1 MDAYGNYFS
10 NWYDKFMEEQNERLV
25 ELAKGS
31 YADLFAGKMTAAE
44 VFKNVPTKMDSI
56 MAMPSQGAVVE
67 KLMKDYPWSGTV
79 AAAMAG
85 NAAGRYVEEMSGS
98 VVAALDLD
106 IRTFN
111 RELAGLA
118 THNAAIKG
126 IVERAVELSTMQRPA
141 DAETAPEDDEAP
153 NAVEEF
159 VENNPEEADD
169 IADGTQEAVRKSIK
183 APKDKWDSLP
193 PESKIEIIMDAY
205 RTASSSF
212 FTAINSPMG
221 IVSVAE
227 IANNIVLFLVTF
239 VVLVHQAKND
249 LEESD

>member
-10 NWYDKFMEEQNERLV
+10 NWYDKFLKEQTELMKRLSKFLSIDSTKVGGLSPDQVKQLTASMEAIGKISEQNQVAIDWSKSYTQIKLPPSSPDKI
-25 ELAKGS
+25 AKQ
-31 YADLFAGKMTAAE
+31 AR
-44 VFKNVPTKMDSI
+44 DSVNSD
-56 MAMPSQGAVVE
+56 A
-67 KLMKDYPWSGTV
+67 L
-79 AAAMAG
+79 
-85 NAAGRYVEEMSGS
+85 
-98 VVAALDLD
+98 AALNLN
-106 IRTFN
+106 IQKLN
-111 RELAGLA
+111 RELMGISSA
-118 THNAAIKG
+118 HPAIKR
-126 IVERAVELSTMQRPA
+126 IVKRAAELSTMQRQA
-141 DAETAPEDDEAP
+141 DTETAPEDDEAP

-193 PESKIEIIMDAY
+193 SESKIEIIMDAY

-212 FTAINSPMG
+212 FTAINSPIG
-221 IVSVAE
+221 IASVAE

-249 LEESD
+249 VEESD